1 MRAQARAQLTQ
12 HVYTFGIVRLPS
24 LALAVSKA
32 AALALALRP
41 FACAA
46 LAGLALGHGLRWQ
59 SYFPALACCPGAG
72 LLGLRFLP
80 ALPWPFSGLPGAF
93 RCPSVL
99 PYGWRLF
106 VPLAAFSWLRLA
118 GLAYHTAAAWRLPLL
133 RLPWR
138 YKDSA
143 SGFLGWLPALPFR
156 RSWLAALP
164 GFVLPLK
171 KGGGLAGW
179 LACRHIKNF
188 ASV

>member
-72 LLGLRFLP
+72 LPGLRFLP
-80 ALPWPFSGLPGAF
+80 ALPWPFLGLPGAYRLPF
-93 RCPSVL
+93 RTFI
-99 PYGWRLF
+99 R
-106 VPLAAFSWLRLA
+106 LAAFRALGGLFLA
-118 GLAYHTAAAWRLPLL
+118 SAGWPGLSY
-133 RLPWR
+133 
-138 YKDSA
+138 
-143 SGFLGWLPALPFR
+143 
-156 RSWLAALP
+156 
-164 GFVLPLK
+164 
-171 KGGGLAGW
+171 GGGLAAA
-179 LACRHIKNF
+179 LAS
-188 ASV
+188 ASLAL